1 MNNNVNDLSETVQK
15 LRDEK
20 YPDIP
25 EDLVAEILVV
35 ETNFLETQAESSKRI
50 ARAVET
56 YLGEKEVLD

>member
-35 ETNFLETQAESSKRI
+35 ETNFLEARAESSKRI
-50 ARAVET
+50 ARAVDT